1 MYKPI
6 IGVPA
11 GDPNGIGPE
20 ILVKALLDGDLHDI
34 CRPVAVCGSK
44 VLENICRITG
54 FDPETSL
61 NRITLPEEGLF
72 KKGIIDFITPR
83 GSDYGRSDKGSRGSV
98 SGGVPDSSVLPEW
111 LEFGSIR
118 PEAGKAAYLFIEH
131 AARLAMQGD
140 IDAVATTP
148 ISKEALKAAGIEYIG
163 HTEIF
168 AGLTGADDPLTMFQV
183 RSLRI
188 FFLTRHVSLIN
199 ACGLI
204 KKERIA
210 KYIIRCNDALKSL
223 GLSDPNI
230 AVAGLNPHNG
240 EHGLFGREEMDE
252 ISPAVAAAKEQ
263 GVKVTGPVP
272 ADSVFHMALN
282 GRFDAVLSLYHDQG
296 HIASKTLDFERTISL
311 TLGMPFLRTS
321 VDHGTAFDIAGKGIA
336 SPVSM
341 IEAIRLAA
349 EYGPAYRK
357 YMRNGKV

>member
-1 MYKPI
+1 MMVVDDMKKRPV

-20 ILVKALLDGDLHDI
+20 IAVKAVRDGGLHEI
-34 CRPVAVCGSK
+34 CRPVVICGSM
-44 VLENICRITG
+44 VLESICRIIG
-54 FDPETSL
+54 VDPKSSL
-61 NRITLPEEGLF
+61 NRIASPEEGLF
-72 KKGIIDFITPR
+72 EKGIVDYITP
-83 GSDYGRSDKGSRGSV
+83 
-98 SGGVPDSSVLPEW
+98 SGGDAPNAPNAPSALPEW

-118 PEAGKAAYLFIEH
+118 AETGKAAYIFIEH
-131 AARLAMQGD
+131 AARLAMQGS

-183 RSLRI
+183 RGLRI
-188 FFLTRHVSLIN
+188 FFLTRHVSLRD
-199 ACGLI
+199 AYGLI

-210 KYIIRCNDALKSL
+210 KYIIRCSDALSSL
-223 GLSDPNI
+223 GFGEPHI

-252 ISPAVAAAKEQ
+252 ISPAVEAAKEK
-263 GVKVTGPVP
+263 GVKVTGPIP